1 MLQDDFDSTRNRMV
15 DRALLAAALVSFC
28 FGLTAMLA
36 GLLR

>member
-1 MLQDDFDSTRNRMV
+1 MIQDDWNETRGRLI